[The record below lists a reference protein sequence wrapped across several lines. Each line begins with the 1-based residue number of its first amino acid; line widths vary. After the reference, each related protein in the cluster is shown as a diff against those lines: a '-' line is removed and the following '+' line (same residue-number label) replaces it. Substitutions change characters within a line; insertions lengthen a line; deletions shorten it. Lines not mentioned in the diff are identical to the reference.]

1 MGADKAAHPA
11 GSLAPTPAASGDVAV
26 YHHCSREMGRDCRV
40 RQGRERRRV
49 EVDRQLESGPA

>member
-1 MGADKAAHPA
+1 MAPDTAAHRA
-11 GSLAPTPAASGDVAV
+11 GRLAPTPAASGDVAV
-26 YHHCSREMGRDCRV
+26 YHPCSREMGRDCRV